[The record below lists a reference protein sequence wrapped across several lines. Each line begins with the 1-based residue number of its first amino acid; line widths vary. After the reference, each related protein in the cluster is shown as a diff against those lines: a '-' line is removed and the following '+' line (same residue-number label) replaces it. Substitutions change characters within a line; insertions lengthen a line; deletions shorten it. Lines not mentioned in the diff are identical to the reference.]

1 MHSHWSLVAFTLL
14 VQTAVGS
21 LWQLFIAL
29 MLVSSP
35 VEPHHFQIHVAILL
49 LFLVLSLVCAM
60 AHLGKPQKSVHSA
73 RNLRQSW
80 LSKEIVSVN
89 IFTGILA
96 VITAV
101 SALFA
106 GVAQALLVLCGGLA
120 GGFALYTMTRIYLIK
135 TVPAWNH
142 KGTPLTFIGS
152 ACLLGSLPG
161 LALSQ
166 VGESVVSGNIV
177 LGFCGIGLLL
187 KFMAFK
193 FSPPKSYAGSQWM
206 LPLLQLLGVGLLPM
220 IHLLSSPAL
229 HVFPVIMILV
239 GEYFN
244 RKQFYESY
252 RRVGL

>member
-21 LWQLFIAL
+21 IWQLFIAL
-29 MLVSSP
+29 MLISSP
-35 VEPHHFQIHVAILL
+35 MEPHHFQIHVGILL

-60 AHLGKPQKSVHSA
+60 AHLGKPLKSVHFA
-73 RNLRQSW
+73 RNLRRSW
-80 LSKEIVSVN
+80 LSKEIISVN

-96 VITAV
+96 VITAGAV
-101 SALFA
+101 AFNGA
-106 GVAQALLVLCGGLA
+106 GQVLSVLCGGLA

-161 LALSQ
+161 FVLSQ
-166 VGESVVSGNIV
+166 VGENIVSGNIV
-177 LGFCGIGLLL
+177 LGFCGVGLLL

-193 FSPPKSYAGSQWM
+193 FSPLESYVGYHRM

-220 IHLLSSPAL
+220 IHLLRLPVL
-229 HVFPVIMILV
+229 YVFPVIMILV

-244 RKQFYESY
+244 RQQFYESY